1 MPMLML
7 MLYSEISK
15 CPRETKL
22 ASYKN
27 SGTKWALF
35 LEYFK
40 YYMHLIY
47 LKLENLARRWRTV
60 WCFQIF
66 LKVH

>member
-15 CPRETKL
+15 CARETKL

-27 SGTKWALF
+27 SGTKWTLF

-47 LKLENLARRWRTV
+47 L
-60 WCFQIF
+60 
-66 LKVH
+66 

>member
-15 CPRETKL
+15 CARETKL

-47 LKLENLARRWRTV
+47 L
-60 WCFQIF
+60 
-66 LKVH
+66 